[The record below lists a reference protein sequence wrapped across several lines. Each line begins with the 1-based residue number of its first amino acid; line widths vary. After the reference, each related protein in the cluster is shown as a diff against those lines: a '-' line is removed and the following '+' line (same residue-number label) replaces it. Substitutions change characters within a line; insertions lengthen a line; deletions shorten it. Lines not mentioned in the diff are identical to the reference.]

1 MQLFLYTQNKM
12 EATFSYCEFAH
23 LKTLLCLPELAALA
37 TSCTLAQGNSCV
49 FVIVAVEKLRT
60 GLVVYDRFQR
70 KTSNI
75 WCVMFTTYLNIFEG
89 QNLSRFVKNL
99 FFYSVKSLQTIIH

>member
-1 MQLFLYTQNKM
+1 M
-12 EATFSYCEFAH
+12 
-23 LKTLLCLPELAALA
+23 A

-75 WCVMFTTYLNIFEG
+75 WFMMFTTYLNVYED

-99 FFYSVKSLQTIIH
+99 FLQCKKFADNYTLDDTPTL